1 MGKEEADKMDDLK
14 NRFNPRSEEEGLKL
28 EAEAAAKKAAAS
40 EASDS
45 GEESAEV
52 DATPAPSKADN
63 DLAGMV
69 SVLDIK
75 KTSENSEKSDKAP
88 ADGTDSTEKADSNLI
103 QSNYEVKVKLADLQ
117 ADPNSPLY
125 SVKSF
130 EDLGL

>member
-1 MGKEEADKMDDLK
+1 MDDLK

-28 EAEAAAKKAAAS
+28 EAEEAAKKAAAS
-40 EASDS
+40 EASVS
-45 GEESAEV
+45 GEESADA

-69 SVLDIK
+69 SGLDIK
-75 KTSENSEKSDKAP
+75 KASEKSEKSDKP
-88 ADGTDSTEKADSNLI
+88 SADGADSTEKAESNLI

-117 ADPNSPLY
+117 ADPNSPLF